1 MAISDIKVTSDVEGF
16 SLSELLELL
25 GSSAATKKALAEL
38 EKAARKNAKA
48 LKELNASEMERQAKV
63 DADKRS
69 TLSIKTAL
77 RSRLLGINLKP
88 TQHTTTPTSPKVA
101 STYAKRK
108 RSSNPGR
115 SALRLL

>member
-63 DADKRS
+63 DAD
-69 TLSIKTAL
+69 
-77 RSRLLGINLKP
+77 N
-88 TQHTTTPTSPKVA
+88 
-101 STYAKRK
+101 AKREK
-108 RSSNPGR
+108 EINAIHKDSAALKAAWDKLEADTAHHNANIAKGR
-115 SALRLL
+115 LDLRKEKAEFKSGPR